1 MTLCKVSL
9 VRADADI
16 EAAVRRSVELIG
28 GLGLRGDEHVIVKP
42 NVCNAKNP
50 EGMVV
55 TDFRVIKAVLDLVR
69 ERCDMVTVVESDN
82 IAGSAESRVDGSGL
96 MGLLDEWGVP
106 FLNLSHGDY
115 EEHTVAG
122 VVLKMPRA
130 VLEADYLVNLPKIKT
145 CAHTLV
151 TLGVKNLY
159 GVFQQPKKSRYHK
172 RLDDI
177 LPYLARTVR
186 CDLTVVDGLT
196 CMEGNGPVVGNP
208 VCMNLVLAGRNVVA
222 VDAVCSR
229 LMGYDPAKIPHIAS
243 AAKQGTGPIALDEIE
258 VVGDDMAACTQEF
271 EPPYSLRATL
281 KSLKAIKD
289 IYLG

>member
-1 MTLCKVSL
+1 VNKVSL
-9 VRADADI
+9 VKADADI
-16 EAAVRRSVELIG
+16 EAAVRRSVDLIG
-28 GLGLRGDEHVIVKP
+28 GLSLKGDEHVIVKP

-50 EGMVV
+50 QGMVI

-69 ERCDMVTVVESDN
+69 EKCDEVTVVESDN
-82 IAGSAESRVDGSGL
+82 IAGPAESRVEGSGL
-96 MGLLDEWGVP
+96 MDLLDEWDVP

-122 VVLKMPRA
+122 AVLRMPRT
-130 VLEADYLVNLPKIKT
+130 VLEADYLVNLPKMKT
-145 CAHTLV
+145 CAHTLL

-159 GVFQQPKKSRYHK
+159 GVFQQAKKSKYHK
-172 RLDDI
+172 HLDEI

-196 CMEGNGPVVGNP
+196 CMEGNGPLVGNP
-208 VCMNLVLAGRNVVA
+208 VCMNMVLAGRNVVA

-229 LMGYDPAKIPHIAS
+229 LMGYDPTNIPHIAN
-243 AAKQGTGPIALDEIE
+243 AAKQGAGPIALDEIE
-258 VVGDDMAACTQEF
+258 VVGEDAAECVREF
-271 EPPYSLRATL
+271 EPPYSLKATF

>member
-1 MTLCKVSL
+1 MSKVSL

-16 EAAVRRSVELIG
+16 EAAVRRSVELVG

-42 NVCNAKNP
+42 NICNAKNP

-69 ERCDMVTVVESDN
+69 ERCSEVTVVESDN
-82 IAGSAESRVDGSGL
+82 IAGSADSRVEGSGL
-96 MGLLDEWGVP
+96 MDLLDEWDVP

-115 EEHTVAG
+115 EERTVAG
-122 VVLKMPRA
+122 TVLRMPKA

-159 GVFQQPKKSRYHK
+159 GVFQQPKKSKYHK
-172 RLDDI
+172 LLDEV

-196 CMEGNGPVVGNP
+196 CMEGNGPLVGNP
-208 VCMNLVLAGRNVVA
+208 VCLNLVLAGKNVVA

-229 LMGYDPAKIPHIAS
+229 LMGYDPAKIAHIANS
-243 AAKQGTGPIALDEIE
+243 AEQGVGPIDAEEIE
-258 VVGDDMAACTQEF
+258 VVGGPWEPYVKEF
-271 EPPYSLRATL
+271 EPPYSLKATL
-281 KSLKAIKD
+281 KSLRSIKE